1 MKKISNSD
9 DQRTHKFSK
18 HIRKFEVPHT
28 LNLERGGNL
37 EDVQIVYE
45 TYGKLN
51 SDKSNSILIC
61 HAITGDSHVAKHDE
75 NDLPGWWDAMVG
87 PNKPIDTNKYFI
99 ICSNVLGGCRGTT
112 GPNSKNPKTNDYYG
126 ANFPVITIKDMV
138 HLQKILI
145 DSLEIEQLLGVVGG
159 SLGGFQC
166 LEWATQYPKMIKT
179 CFPIASSPRLT
190 TQGLAF
196 DVVARNAIISDPNF
210 NSGNYY
216 EEENKP
222 DV

>member
-99 ICSNVLGGCRGTT
+99 ICCWDVFGCWPSYNNFRTHTRT
-112 GPNSKNPKTNDYYG
+112 G
-126 ANFPVITIKDMV
+126 F
-138 HLQKILI
+138 
-145 DSLEIEQLLGVVGG
+145 
-159 SLGGFQC
+159 C
-166 LEWATQYPKMIKT
+166 
-179 CFPIASSPRLT
+179 
-190 TQGLAF
+190 
-196 DVVARNAIISDPNF
+196 
-210 NSGNYY
+210 
-216 EEENKP
+216 
-222 DV
+222 